1 MSYFY
6 VTTNI
11 GVTKMASVNTNMGSL
26 IAQANMGKQERA
38 MNTAMERLSSGLRI
52 NSAAD
57 DAAGSAISSKL
68 TSQVK
73 SLGQAIR
80 NANDAISLTQTAE
93 GALGEVENILQRM
106 RELSVQSGNS
116 TLNGSDRTQ
125 IQGELDQLAAEIDA
139 IASKTNFN
147 RVKLLDGSNE
157 KLTIQMGIDASDTLD
172 IDLKKTTVESLGIGS
187 SSTSATHQIIS
198 GRITQLATFTEDD
211 IKING
216 KNITS
221 ADVTGATAS
230 FSKAG
235 TTNGTVD
242 LTAAV
247 GSATQH
253 AAALAELINTNTQE
267 HGVVASAFNEV
278 KSGTNVFTSGDV
290 TINGTTVVARA
301 TKEEFVNA
309 VNNEV
314 SNVDARIDSDGYV
327 IFSNDTGYAINF
339 ASSSELGITVDAY
352 GGFVKLESID
362 NTPITIQ
369 AGSKENGYGA
379 NEGRRSDLNTMG
391 FNESNI
397 VNGKLA
403 VTGNVYVDAT
413 QLTGADGLEIN
424 DVLITELDGQSSTSI
439 HANDKVAQINDKTD
453 QTGVVASGF
462 NQIVV
467 TLNFITATMDCASD
481 LTINGI
487 TIDVSQDAT
496 VTDLVEGINAGL
508 AGKVDIV
515 ASMEDDT
522 GKMILTSNSG
532 LTIDFDDTGAAL
544 FSAVTYTDGSAVT
557 TALSTGAAAARGFIT
572 LTSLDGSSIKI
583 SDGDR
588 DNDADTGADR
598 IGFNSQN
605 EAGNTTQGVSVTTVE
620 ASNAALNT
628 LDSAIESVSKFRA
641 SFGAYENRLDAAIN
655 NLVTLQVNTDAARSR
670 IEDADFAGETSQLT
684 KAQILSQAATSMLAQ
699 ANASK
704 NSLLALLQG

>member
-1 MSYFY
+1 
-6 VTTNI
+6 
-11 GVTKMASVNTNMGSL
+11 MASVNTNMGSL

-57 DAAGSAISSKL
+57 DAAGSAIASKL

-116 TLNGSDRTQ
+116 TLNDSDRTQ

-139 IASKTNFN
+139 IAQKTNFN
-147 RVKLLDGSNE
+147 RVQLLDGSND
-157 KLTIQMGIDASDTLD
+157 KLTIQMGIDATDTLD
-172 IDLKKTTVESLGIGS
+172 IALKKTTVESLGIGS
-187 SSTSATHQIIS
+187 SSTASTHQITT
-198 GRITQLATFTEDD
+198 GRITTLATFTEDD

-242 LTAAV
+242 VTAVV

-253 AAALAELINTNTQE
+253 AAALAELINTNTKE
-267 HGVVASAFNEV
+267 HGVTASAFNEV
-278 KSGTNVFTSGDV
+278 KAGTNVFTSGDV

-301 TKEEFVNA
+301 TKEEFVTA
-309 VNNEV
+309 VNSEV
-314 SNVDARIDSDGYV
+314 SNVDARIDADGYV
-327 IFSNDTGYAINF
+327 VFSNDTGYAINF
-339 ASSSELGITVDAY
+339 ASSSELGITADAY
-352 GGFVKLESID
+352 GGFVTLTSLD

-379 NEGRRSDLNTMG
+379 NEGRRSDVATMG

-397 VNGKLA
+397 VDGKLA
-403 VTGNVYVDAT
+403 VTGNVYVDSD
-413 QLTGADGLEIN
+413 QLTGADGLLIN

-439 HANDKVAQINDKTD
+439 HANDKIAQINDKTD
-453 QTGVVASGF
+453 QHGVVASGF
-462 NQIVV
+462 NQVAV

-496 VTDLVEGINAGL
+496 VTDLVEGLNAGL

-515 ASMEDDT
+515 ASIEEDT
-522 GKMILTSNSG
+522 GKMLLTSESG
-532 LTIDFDDTGAAL
+532 LTINFDDTGAAL

-557 TALSTGAAAARGFIT
+557 TALSTGAATARGYMT
-572 LTSLDGSSIKI
+572 LTSLDGSAIKI
-583 SDGDR
+583 ADGDQ
-588 DNDADTGADR
+588 DNAVDNGADR
-598 IGFNSQN
+598 IGFASQN
-605 EAGNTTQGVSVTTVE
+605 EAGNVTQGVSVGSVE
-620 ASNAALNT
+620 ASNAALSSIDN
-628 LDSAIESVSKFRA
+628 AIESVSKFRA

>member
-1 MSYFY
+1 
-6 VTTNI
+6 
-11 GVTKMASVNTNMGSL
+11 MASVNTNMGSL
-26 IAQANMGKQERA
+26 VAQANMGKQERA

-52 NSAAD
+52 NTAAD
-57 DAAGSAISSKL
+57 DAAGSAIASKL

-73 SLGQAIR
+73 SLGQAVR

-106 RELSVQSGNS
+106 RELSVQSGND
-116 TLNGSDRTQ
+116 TLNASDRTQ
-125 IQGELDQLAAEIDA
+125 IQAELDQLAAEIDA
-139 IASKTNFN
+139 IAQKTNFN
-147 RVKLLDGSNE
+147 RVNLLDGSKD
-157 KLTIQMGIDASDTLD
+157 KLTIQMGIDATDTLD
-172 IDLKKTTVESLGIGS
+172 IELKKTTVESLGIGS
-187 SSTSATHQIIS
+187 SSTAATHQITS
-198 GRITQLATFTEDD
+198 GRITTLATFTEDD

-230 FSKAG
+230 FSLAG

-242 LTAAV
+242 ITAAV

-253 AAALAELINTNTQE
+253 AAALAELINTNTKE

-278 KSGTNVFTSGDV
+278 KAGTNVFTSGDV

-301 TKEEFVNA
+301 SKEAFVDA
-309 VNNEV
+309 VNSEV
-314 SNVDARIDSDGYV
+314 TNVNARIDADGYV

-339 ASSSELGITVDAY
+339 ASSTELGITADAY
-352 GGFVKLESID
+352 GGFVTLQSID

-379 NEGRRSDLNTMG
+379 NEGRRSDLATMG

-397 VNGKLA
+397 VDGKLA

-413 QLTGADGLEIN
+413 QLTGADGLKIN

-453 QTGVVASGF
+453 QHGVVATGY
-462 NQIVV
+462 NQIAVE
-467 TLNFITATMDCASD
+467 LDFITATMDSASD

-487 TIDVSQDAT
+487 TIDVSQDDT
-496 VTDLVEGINAGL
+496 VKDLIEGLNAGL

-515 ASMEDDT
+515 ATLDEAT
-522 GKMILTSNSG
+522 GNMLLTSESG
-532 LTIDFDDTGAAL
+532 LTIAIDDTGAAL
-544 FSAVTYTDGSAVT
+544 FKTVTYTDGSAVT
-557 TALSTGAAAARGFIT
+557 TALSGGAATARGYMT

-583 SDGDR
+583 SDGDQ
-588 DNDADTGADR
+588 DADADTGADR
-598 IGFNSQN
+598 IGFASQN
-605 EAGNTTQGVSVTTVE
+605 EAGNATQGVSVSSIE
-620 ASNAALNT
+620 AANAALSSI
-628 LDSAIESVSKFRA
+628 DSAIESVSKFRA

>member
-1 MSYFY
+1 
-6 VTTNI
+6 
-11 GVTKMASVNTNMGSL
+11 MASVNTNMGSL

-57 DAAGSAISSKL
+57 DAAGSAIASKL

-116 TLNGSDRTQ
+116 TLNASDRTQ

-139 IASKTNFN
+139 IAQKTNFN
-147 RVKLLDGSNE
+147 RVQLLDGSND
-157 KLTIQMGIDASDTLD
+157 KLTIQMGIDATDTLD
-172 IDLKKTTVESLGIGS
+172 IALKKTTVESLGIGS
-187 SSTSATHQIIS
+187 SSTASTHQITT
-198 GRITQLATFTEDD
+198 GRITTLATFTEDD

-242 LTAAV
+242 VTAVV

-278 KSGTNVFTSGDV
+278 RAGTNVFTSGDV
-290 TINGTTVVARA
+290 TINGTTVVARS
-301 TKEEFVNA
+301 TKEEFVTA
-309 VNNEV
+309 VNAEV
-314 SNVDARIDSDGYV
+314 SNVDARIDADGYV
-327 IFSNDTGYAINF
+327 VFSNDTGYAINF

-352 GGFVKLESID
+352 GGFVTLTSID

-379 NEGRRSDLNTMG
+379 NEGRRSDVATMG

-397 VNGKLA
+397 VDGKLA
-403 VTGNVYVDAT
+403 ITGNVYVDSD
-413 QLTGADGLEIN
+413 QLTGADGLLIN

-439 HANDKVAQINDKTD
+439 HANDKIAQINDKTD
-453 QTGVVASGF
+453 QHGVVASGF
-462 NQIVV
+462 NQVAV

-496 VTDLVEGINAGL
+496 VTDLVEGLNAGL

-515 ASMEDDT
+515 ASIEEDT
-522 GKMILTSNSG
+522 GKMLLTSESG
-532 LTIDFDDTGAAL
+532 LTINFDDTGAAL

-557 TALSTGAAAARGFIT
+557 TALSTGAATARGYIT
-572 LTSLDGSSIKI
+572 LTSLDGSAIKI
-583 SDGDR
+583 SDGDQ
-588 DNDADTGADR
+588 DNAADNGADR
-598 IGFNSQN
+598 IGFASQN
-605 EAGNTTQGVSVTTVE
+605 EAGNTTQGVSVGSVE
-620 ASNAALNT
+620 ASNAALSSIDN
-628 LDSAIESVSKFRA
+628 AIESVSKFRA

-670 IEDADFAGETSQLT
+670 IEDADFAGETSSLT

>member
-1 MSYFY
+1 
-6 VTTNI
+6 
-11 GVTKMASVNTNMGSL
+11 MASVNTNMGSL
-26 IAQANMGKQERA
+26 VAQANMGKQERA

-57 DAAGSAISSKL
+57 DAAGSAIASKL

-106 RELSVQSGNS
+106 RELSVQSGNG
-116 TLNGSDRTQ
+116 TLNASDRSQ
-125 IQGELDQLAAEIDA
+125 IQAELDQLAAEIDA
-139 IASKTNFN
+139 IAEKTNFN
-147 RVKLLDGSNE
+147 RVSLLDGSND
-157 KLTIQMGIDASDTLD
+157 KLTIQMGIDATDTLD

-187 SSTSATHQIIS
+187 SSSSATHQVIS
-198 GRITQLATFTEDD
+198 GRITTLADFTDDD

-221 ADVTGATAS
+221 ADVTAATAS
-230 FSKAG
+230 FSLAG
-235 TTNGTVD
+235 TTNATVD
-242 LTAAV
+242 VTAAV

-253 AAALAELINTNTQE
+253 AAALAELINTNTKE

-278 KSGTNVFTSGDV
+278 KAGTNVFTSGDV
-290 TINGTTVVARA
+290 TINGTTVVGRA
-301 TKEEFVNA
+301 SKEAFVAAVNA
-309 VNNEV
+309 EV
-314 SNVDARIDSDGYV
+314 SNVEARIDADGYV

-339 ASSSELGITVDAY
+339 ASSTELGITADAY

-379 NEGRRSDLNTMG
+379 DNGKRADLATMG

-397 VNGKLA
+397 VNGQVA

-413 QLTGADGLEIN
+413 QLTGADGLKIN

-453 QTGVVASGF
+453 QHGVVASGF
-462 NQIVV
+462 NQVVV
-467 TLNFITATMDCASD
+467 TVNMSAGDMQAASD
-481 LTINGI
+481 TTINGI
-487 TIDVSQDAT
+487 TIDLSLDAT

-515 ASMEDDT
+515 ASMEADS
-522 GKMILTSNSG
+522 GKLILTSNSG
-532 LTIDFDDTGAAL
+532 LTINFDDTGAGL
-544 FSAVTYTDGSAVT
+544 FTAVTYTDGSAVT
-557 TALSTGAAAARGFIT
+557 TALSSGAATARGYIT

-583 SDGDR
+583 EDGAQ
-588 DNDADTGADR
+588 DADADSGADR
-598 IGFNSQN
+598 IGFASQN
-605 EAGNTTQGVSVTTVE
+605 EAGSTTQGVSVSSVE
-620 ASNAALNT
+620 SANAALVS
-628 LDSAIESVSKFRA
+628 LDNAIESVSKFRA

-655 NLVTLQVNTDAARSR
+655 NLVTLQVNTDTARSR

>member
-1 MSYFY
+1 
-6 VTTNI
+6 
-11 GVTKMASVNTNMGSL
+11 MASVNTNMGSL

-57 DAAGSAISSKL
+57 DAAGSAIASKL

-116 TLNGSDRTQ
+116 TLNASDRTQ

-139 IASKTNFN
+139 IAQKTNFN
-147 RVKLLDGSNE
+147 RVQLLDGSND
-157 KLTIQMGIDASDTLD
+157 KLTIQMGIDATDTLD
-172 IDLKKTTVESLGIGS
+172 IALKKTTVESLGIGS
-187 SSTSATHQIIS
+187 SSTASTFQITT
-198 GRITQLATFTEDD
+198 GRITTIANFTEDD

-221 ADVTGATAS
+221 ADVTAATAS

-242 LTAAV
+242 VTAVV

-278 KSGTNVFTSGDV
+278 KAGTNVFTSGDV
-290 TINGTTVVARA
+290 TINGTTVVARS
-301 TKEEFVNA
+301 TKEEFVTA
-309 VNNEV
+309 VNAEV
-314 SNVDARIDSDGYV
+314 SNVDARIDADGYV
-327 IFSNDTGYAINF
+327 VFSNDTGYAINF
-339 ASSSELGITVDAY
+339 ASSSELGITADAY
-352 GGFVKLESID
+352 GGFVTLTSLD

-379 NEGRRSDLNTMG
+379 NEGRRSDVATMG

-397 VNGKLA
+397 VDGKLA
-403 VTGNVYVDAT
+403 ITGNVYVDSD
-413 QLTGADGLEIN
+413 QLTGADGLLIN

-439 HANDKVAQINDKTD
+439 HANDKIAQINDKTD
-453 QTGVVASGF
+453 QHGVVASGF
-462 NQIVV
+462 NQVAV

-496 VTDLVEGINAGL
+496 VTDLVEGLNAGL

-515 ASMEDDT
+515 ASIEEDT
-522 GKMILTSNSG
+522 GKMLLTSESG
-532 LTIDFDDTGAAL
+532 LTINFDDTGAAL

-557 TALSTGAAAARGFIT
+557 TALSTGAATARGYIT
-572 LTSLDGSSIKI
+572 LTSLDGSAIKI
-583 SDGDR
+583 SDGDQ
-588 DNDADTGADR
+588 DNAADNGADR
-598 IGFNSQN
+598 IGFASQN
-605 EAGNTTQGVSVTTVE
+605 EAGNTTQGVSVGSVE
-620 ASNAALNT
+620 ASNAALSSIDN
-628 LDSAIESVSKFRA
+628 AIESVSKFRA

-670 IEDADFAGETSQLT
+670 IEDADFAGETSSLT

>member
-1 MSYFY
+1 
-6 VTTNI
+6 
-11 GVTKMASVNTNMGSL
+11 MASVNTNMGSL
-26 IAQANMGKQERA
+26 VAQANMGKQERA

-57 DAAGSAISSKL
+57 DAAGSAIASKL

-116 TLNGSDRTQ
+116 TLNDSDRTQ

-139 IASKTNFN
+139 IAQKTNFN
-147 RVKLLDGSNE
+147 RVNLLDGSND

-172 IDLKKTTVESLGIGS
+172 IALKKTTVESLGIGS
-187 SSTSATHQIIS
+187 SSTASTHQITS
-198 GRITQLATFTEDD
+198 GRITTLATFTEDD

-242 LTAAV
+242 ITAVV

-253 AAALAELINTNTQE
+253 AAALAELINTNTKE
-267 HGVVASAFNEV
+267 HGVTASAFNEV
-278 KSGTNVFTSGDV
+278 KAGTNVFTSGDV

-301 TKEEFVNA
+301 TKEEFVTA
-309 VNNEV
+309 VNSEV
-314 SNVDARIDSDGYV
+314 SNVDARIDADGYV
-327 IFSNDTGYAINF
+327 VFSNDTGYAINF
-339 ASSSELGITVDAY
+339 ASSSELGITADAY
-352 GGFVKLESID
+352 GGFVTLTSLD

-379 NEGRRSDLNTMG
+379 NEGRRSDVATMG

-397 VNGKLA
+397 VDGKLA
-403 VTGNVYVDAT
+403 VTGNVYVDSD
-413 QLTGADGLEIN
+413 QLTGADGLLIN
-424 DVLITELDGQSSTSI
+424 DVLITELDGQLSTSV

-453 QTGVVASGF
+453 QHGVVATGF
-462 NQIVV
+462 NQVAV
-467 TLNFITATMDCASD
+467 TLSFTTATMSCTSD

-487 TIDVSQDAT
+487 TIDTSGDT
-496 VTDLVEGINAGL
+496 TITNLIDGLNAGM

-515 ASMEDDT
+515 ASLEEDT
-522 GKMILTSNSG
+522 GKMLLTSNSG
-532 LTIDFDDTGAAL
+532 LTINFDDTGAAL

-557 TALSTGAAAARGFIT
+557 TALSTGAATARGYMT
-572 LTSLDGSSIKI
+572 LTSLDGSAIKI
-583 SDGDR
+583 SDGDQ
-588 DNDADTGADR
+588 DNAVDNGADR
-598 IGFNSQN
+598 IGFASQN
-605 EAGNTTQGVSVTTVE
+605 EAGNVTQGVSVGSVE
-620 ASNAALNT
+620 ASNAALSSIDN
-628 LDSAIESVSKFRA
+628 AIESVSKFRA

>member
-1 MSYFY
+1 
-6 VTTNI
+6 
-11 GVTKMASVNTNMGSL
+11 MASVNTNMGSL
-26 IAQANMGKQERA
+26 VAQANMGKQERA

-57 DAAGSAISSKL
+57 DAAGSAIASKL

-106 RELSVQSGNS
+106 RELSVQSGND
-116 TLNGSDRTQ
+116 TLNASDRSQ

-139 IASKTNFN
+139 IATKTNFN
-147 RVKLLDGSNE
+147 RVNLLDGSND
-157 KLTIQMGIDASDTLD
+157 KLIIQMGIDSNDTMD
-172 IDLKKTTVESLGIGS
+172 IELKKTTVESLGIGNS
-187 SSTSATHQIIS
+187 SSSATNQIIS
-198 GRITQLATFTEDD
+198 GRITTLATFTEDD

-221 ADVTGATAS
+221 ADVTGNAAS
-230 FSKAG
+230 FSLAG
-235 TTNGTVD
+235 TTNSTVD
-242 LTAAV
+242 LTAVV
-247 GSATQH
+247 GNATQH
-253 AAALAELINTNTQE
+253 AAALAELINTNTSE
-267 HGVVASAFNEV
+267 HNVIASAFNEI

-301 TKEEFVNA
+301 TKEEFVAA
-309 VNNEV
+309 VNSEV
-314 SNVDARIDSDGYV
+314 TNVDARVDADGYV
-327 IFSNDTGYAINF
+327 VFSNDTGYAINF
-339 ASSSELGITVDAY
+339 ASSSELGITADAY
-352 GGFVKLESID
+352 GGFVTLQSLD
-362 NTPITIQ
+362 NSPITIQ

-379 NEGRRSDLNTMG
+379 DNGKRTDLNTMG

-403 VTGNVYVDAT
+403 ITGNIYVDDS
-413 QLTGADGLEIN
+413 QLTGADNLKIN

-453 QTGVVASGF
+453 QHGVVATGF

-467 TLNFITATMDCASD
+467 TVNMSAGDMQKASD
-481 LTINGI
+481 TTINGI
-487 TIDVSQDAT
+487 TIDLSLDAT
-496 VTDLVEGINAGL
+496 VTDLIEGINAGL

-515 ASMEDDT
+515 ASMAEDS
-522 GKMILTSNSG
+522 GKMVLTSNTG
-532 LTIDFDDTGAAL
+532 LTINFDDTGAGL
-544 FSAVTYTDGSAVT
+544 FTAVTYTDGSTVT
-557 TALSTGAAAARGFIT
+557 TTLSSGAATARGYIT
-572 LTSLDGSSIKI
+572 LTSLDGSAIKI
-583 SDGDR
+583 SDGDQ
-588 DNDADTGADR
+588 DNDTDTGADK

-605 EAGNTTQGVSVTTVE
+605 EAGNVTQGVSVSTVE
-620 ASNAALNT
+620 ASNAALTT